1 MRGRRARRNRETGE
15 VWQADLLHGDHWES
29 KKPKSRPDDL
39 ARRVGALTE
48 GLVLD
53 KVLKAYVRELVLEFT
68 DGTRLFVRADGRLDV
83 SVT

>member
-1 MRGRRARRNRETGE
+1 MAASVR
-15 VWQADLLHGDHWES
+15 S

-39 ARRVGALTE
+39 ARRIGAQTE

-53 KVLKAYVRELVLEFT
+53 KILKADSRELVIEFA
-68 DGTRLFVRADGRLDV
+68 DGTRLLIRADGRLDI

>member
-1 MRGRRARRNRETGE
+1 MAASVR
-15 VWQADLLHGDHWES
+15 S

-39 ARRVGALTE
+39 ARRIGALTE

-53 KVLKAYVRELVLEFT
+53 KVLKADSRELVMEFA
-68 DGTRLFVRADGRLDV
+68 DGTRLLVRANGPLDI